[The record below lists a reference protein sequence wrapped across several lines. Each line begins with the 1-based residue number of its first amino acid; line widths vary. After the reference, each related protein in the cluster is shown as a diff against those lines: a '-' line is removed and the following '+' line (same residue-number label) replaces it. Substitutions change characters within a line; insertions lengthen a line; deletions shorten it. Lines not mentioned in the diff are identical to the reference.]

1 MCKAPDINPMTLK
14 GRKDAQREEGG
25 KQERKEERRD
35 KGNTNAEKPRPF
47 SAVAHR
53 VLWTWIFRAAL
64 NYSKGVLSF
73 CAPHRALS
81 YCRVNSGGDRPLVI
95 VQLLDYATDSRIY

>member
-14 GRKDAQREEGG
+14 GRKDARREEGG
-25 KQERKEERRD
+25 KQERKEERRRD

-64 NYSKGVLSF
+64 NYSKGVLSL
-73 CAPHRALS
+73 CSTQGAK
-81 YCRVNSGGDRPLVI
+81 
-95 VQLLDYATDSRIY
+95 LLQDELRRR